1 LETPESHL
9 TAGIAASDLVADPAS
24 WINRRVETIDL
35 LSHEETRRRVSID
48 FTLRAEKEDEL
59 TTEDGVVVPISILT
73 KEPRRNF
80 DLRDESGAAVPVL
93 GKASNASLAHVAVMG
108 AAVEVLPAG
117 LAEEAFELL
126 WSDLRQ
132 VVISN
137 PNEADEALGVFVGSA
152 EEGDS
157 LRAAIW
163 NSEACR
169 ALLTVLRDNYV
180 LFAVLPPGGPARR
193 ILKYSYG
200 EDFNLEISGTLS
212 ERFAPWMLWRRVS
225 RPDRRRFTI
234 LCPGAWRA
242 ASFHAEI
249 VIPEDLRIETAVL
262 YDFASEESV
271 SEADQ
276 NRNRGSLYSERPL
289 DADSLVDAYV
299 VIGPE
304 RRGRTMQGAAT
315 SAVVALLLWLGVHS
329 GLDAKNP
336 DAAVSLLLAGAALYS
351 GITAGRG
358 EHLLVTKLFSASR
371 RWLGVVSLAALAASA
386 TLAMEVPNAHP
397 TGVWRIAAIACTIAS
412 ARLIWSAIRAPG

>member
-1 LETPESHL
+1 
-9 TAGIAASDLVADPAS
+9 
-24 WINRRVETIDL
+24 
-35 LSHEETRRRVSID
+35 
-48 FTLRAEKEDEL
+48 
-59 TTEDGVVVPISILT
+59 
-73 KEPRRNF
+73 
-80 DLRDESGAAVPVL
+80 
-93 GKASNASLAHVAVMG
+93 
-108 AAVEVLPAG
+108 
-117 LAEEAFELL
+117 
-126 WSDLRQ
+126 
-132 VVISN
+132 
-137 PNEADEALGVFVGSA
+137 
-152 EEGDS
+152 
-157 LRAAIW
+157 
-163 NSEACR
+163 
-169 ALLTVLRDNYV
+169 
-180 LFAVLPPGGPARR
+180 
-193 ILKYSYG
+193 LKYSYG